1 MDDGAAVDDAPSS
14 GPPGERAPRATG
26 AGGPTAWSVPWW
38 VVAALV
44 VAPVVVLVGALAQR
58 TWYPTGDQAQAELRM
73 LSLPEDVPLVGA
85 AGRIVADDGTQGNHP
100 GPLMFWA
107 TWPLYR
113 LLGGSSWAFAGAT
126 ALVNAAGLAAAVAL
140 VARRGGRA
148 VALGWGAVALVMV
161 GGFGLDAVS
170 QPWNPWVALV
180 PFLLLLLSCWAVLD
194 GDRWPLVLAVAGG
207 SYALQGHA
215 GYAPLVPPLLLLAT
229 VVLVVRERPRDRAD
243 LGAAARR
250 LAPLPVAVLVGLVLW
265 SGPLVDA
272 TTNDPSNVRIL
283 LESFASPDEG
293 EEVLGLA
300 DGVEAVLQASD
311 PLGPWARRGTGLGGS
326 VLPGLAL
333 LGAWAVVAAVVAAA
347 RLHPTLTR
355 LNAVLGGALV
365 LGTIAVSRV
374 FGALYLYTFRWIVVL
389 VALVVLTLGWGL
401 AVVARAQG
409 LRVPD
414 APGTRRLGAVGVA
427 AVVALSAITAAGLVG
442 EEIPYRRAWQA
453 ETELA
458 RQVVPALEGDDR
470 TFLVRWEDPVY
481 LGGLG
486 FGLVLA
492 LERGGVRVGVD
503 PAFSA
508 AAEPHRVLCPGEY
521 DALVT
526 VVTGQD
532 GIDRWRARPD
542 AREVGL
548 ADVRSPAEQREGE
561 RQRQALARA
570 LSTDGEVVDADQIDG
585 RLSLI
590 VLDPAQPPEVVALA
604 SRLVEAGVP
613 TAAFVLDPPPAEPPA
628 EAGNCT

>member
-1 MDDGAAVDDAPSS
+1 MDHEAAVDDGPAS
-14 GPPGERAPRATG
+14 GP
-26 AGGPTAWSVPWW
+26 VPWW
-38 VVAALV
+38 VVAVLV
-44 VAPVVVLVGALAQR
+44 VVPVVVLVGALAQR

-73 LSLPEDVPLVGA
+73 LSLPEHVPLVGA

-100 GPLMFWA
+100 GPLMFWT

-113 LLGGSSWAFAGAT
+113 LLGGSSWAFAAAT
-126 ALVNAAGLAAAVAL
+126 ALVNAAGLAASVAV

-148 VALGWGAVALVMV
+148 VTLGWGAVALVMV

-243 LGAAARR
+243 VGAAARR

-272 TTNDPSNVRIL
+272 VTNDPSNVRIL
-283 LESFASPDEG
+283 LESFGSPDAG
-293 EEVLGLA
+293 EEVLGPA
-300 DGVEAVLQASD
+300 DGIRAVLQASD
-311 PLGPWARRGTGLGGS
+311 PLGPWLRGTTGVGGS

-333 LGAWAVVAAVVAAA
+333 LGAWATVAVVVAVR

-355 LNAVLGGALV
+355 LNVVLGAALV
-365 LGTIAVSRV
+365 LGTLAVSRV

-389 VALVVLTLGWGL
+389 VAVVVLTLGWGV

-409 LRVPD
+409 LRPPD
-414 APGTRRLGAVGVA
+414 ARGARRLGAVAVA
-427 AVVALSAITAAGLVG
+427 ALVALSALTAVRLVG
-442 EEIPYRRAWQA
+442 EEIPYRRAWRA
-453 ETELA
+453 EAELA
-458 RQVVPALEGDDR
+458 RQVVPALAGDDR
-470 TFLVRWEDPVY
+470 TYLVRWEDQVY

-492 LERGGVRVGVD
+492 LERDGVRVGVD

-521 DALVT
+521 DAVVM

-548 ADVRSPAEQREGE
+548 ADVRSPAEQRAGE
-561 RQRQALARA
+561 RDREALARA
-570 LSTDGEVVDADQIDG
+570 LSTEGEVVDPDQIDG
-585 RLSLI
+585 LLSVL

-613 TAAFVLDPPPAEPPA
+613 TAAFVVDAPPEEPPSPDRA
-628 EAGNCT
+628 CP